1 MKTAVS
7 LPDELFYSVDRLAK
21 RLKLSRSELYRRALA
36 EFLARHAPEEL
47 KESWESVIA
56 DVGQPDYVGQAA
68 ARSVFER
75 VKW

>member
-7 LPDELFYSVDRLAK
+7 LPDDLFAAVDRLAK

-36 EFLARHAPEEL
+36 QLLARHAHEEV
-47 KESWESVIA
+47 KESWEAVIA

-68 ARSVFER
+68 ARSVLER
-75 VKW
+75 VEW